1 MNTFPLRPKA
11 PVGCFVVTDT
21 GEFFPEG
28 ELGTRIRSGELLYD
42 DVLLCDDGLV
52 LSVREFRRSVEF
64 MDSLLKAG
72 LPYSAVKDVVS
83 RAIAGPD
90 TVRPTK
96 FLHLVK
102 P

>member
-1 MNTFPLRPKA
+1 MNTFPLRGKA
-11 PVGCFVVTDT
+11 PTGCFAILET
-21 GEFFPEG
+21 GETFPEA
-28 ELGTRIRSGELLYD
+28 ELGARIRTGGLSYD
-42 DVLLCDDGLV
+42 DTVVCEDGIYLK
-52 LSVREFRRSVEF
+52 VREFRRSVEF
-64 MDSLLKAG
+64 MDGLLRAG
-72 LPYSAVKDVVS
+72 LPYSATKDMVS